1 MKQFSIVRA
10 SSSTPLEMATATS
23 VLTLEDL
30 GKGVVVSNGWVYR
43 AAHLN
48 LLFSLS
54 RSKQLTPSLYTQCI
68 QGRLRAITKQNIRKL
83 KLMLMD
89 SIKLPTKII

>member
-1 MKQFSIVRA
+1 MRA

-43 AAHLN
+43 AAHLK
-48 LLFSLS
+48 FSLS
-54 RSKQLTPSLYTQCI
+54 RSKQLPSLTPSLYTQCI

>member
-1 MKQFSIVRA
+1 MRA

-54 RSKQLTPSLYTQCI
+54 RSKQLPSLTPSLYTQ
-68 QGRLRAITKQNIRKL
+68 GRLRAIAN
-83 KLMLMD
+83 
-89 SIKLPTKII
+89 

>member
-1 MKQFSIVRA
+1 MQA

-43 AAHLN
+43 AADLK

-54 RSKQLTPSLYTQCI
+54 RSQQLPSLTPSLYTQCI

>member
-1 MKQFSIVRA
+1 MTVVVRA

-43 AAHLN
+43 AAH
-48 LLFSLS
+48 
-54 RSKQLTPSLYTQCI
+54 
-68 QGRLRAITKQNIRKL
+68 
-83 KLMLMD
+83 
-89 SIKLPTKII
+89 

>member
-1 MKQFSIVRA
+1 MRA

-43 AAHLN
+43 AAHLK

-54 RSKQLTPSLYTQCI
+54 RSKQLPSLTPSLLYSVYPRQATCY
-68 QGRLRAITKQNIRKL
+68 N
-83 KLMLMD
+83 
-89 SIKLPTKII
+89 

>member
-1 MKQFSIVRA
+1 MRA

-54 RSKQLTPSLYTQCI
+54 RSKQLPSSLYTQCI

>member
-1 MKQFSIVRA
+1 MRA

-23 VLTLEDL
+23 VLTQEDL

-43 AAHLN
+43 AAHLK

-54 RSKQLTPSLYTQCI
+54 RSKQLPSLTPSLYTQCI
-68 QGRLRAITKQNIRKL
+68 QGRLRAITIDKRVNGIGNAH
-83 KLMLMD
+83 
-89 SIKLPTKII
+89 SNN